1 MELEIILAVIGSNAV
16 FSFIQFLISRH
27 DRKKNHISENDKNQ
41 SDMILGLGH
50 DKLLFL
56 TDKFVSRGV
65 ITMRKKEIWIICTS
79 LMRKWEEMEIAKL
92 DMMLVKNCGL

>member
-56 TDKFVSRGV
+56 TDKFVSRGDYDEG
-65 ITMRKKEIWIICTS
+65 KKKSGLFVQALCENG
-79 LMRKWEEMEIAKL
+79 RKWRLQNWI
-92 DMMLVKNCGL
+92 